1 MNYNKAIDY
10 LYGLQKYGIKLGLD
24 NTIRLLSLLRN
35 PQESFKAIHVAGT
48 NGKGSTSAMMASVLR
63 AAGFRTGLFT
73 SPHLV
78 SFTERIKVDDEEIKE
93 AEVIELTD
101 EIKEII
107 NSSQCSEF
115 NPTFFEFV
123 TAMAFSYF
131 RRKGIEWAVIETGMG
146 GRLDATNILLP
157 EVSVITNIS
166 LDHKEFLGQTLKEVA
181 AEKAGIIKHG
191 IPVVSSSQD
200 SGVMD
205 VIKDK
210 VSSEGTVLHEYGRD
224 FVSLLRGSD
233 IRGITFD
240 YKGKNSLDGLY
251 VPLCGIHQMEN
262 ASAAIKAIELIME
275 RESIYPESIRQG
287 LANTEWHGRLELI
300 RKPGKKYDILID
312 GAHNPSAAGRL
323 SEALKSYFAPQY
335 NRIILIFGIMS
346 DKDIKGIMEPLLPI
360 ASEIIVTAP
369 DYGRSASPEKLAETA
384 RSLGF
389 KPAPVNSV
397 KDALD
402 TAVKRAENSAVADS
416 HLIVITGSFYTIG
429 EAKTILGQ
437 KGVLAR
443 LRE

>member
-78 SFTERIKVDDEEIKE
+78 SFTERIKVDEEEIKE

-210 VSSEGTVLHEYGRD
+210 VSSEGVVLHEYGRD

-233 IRGITFD
+233 IQGITFD

-251 VPLCGIHQMEN
+251 VPLCGIHQIEN

-275 RESIYPESIRQG
+275 RESIYPDSIRQG

>member
-1 MNYNKAIDY
+1 MNYDKAIDY

-123 TAMAFSYF
+123 TAMAFLYF

-200 SGVMD
+200 GEAMD

-210 VSSEGTVLHEYGRD
+210 VSSEGIVLHEYGRD

-233 IRGITFD
+233 IQGITFD

-262 ASAAIKAIELIME
+262 ASVAIKAIELIME
-275 RESIYPESIRQG
+275 RESIYPDSIRQG

-360 ASEIIVTAP
+360 GSEIIVTAP

-389 KPAPVNSV
+389 KPVAVNSV

-437 KGVLAR
+437 KGVLTR
-443 LRE
+443 LRG

>member
-10 LYGLQKYGIKLGLD
+10 LYGLQKHGIKLGLD

-35 PQESFKAIHVAGT
+35 PQGSFKAIHVAGT
-48 NGKGSTSAMMASVLR
+48 NGKGSTSAMIASILR

-107 NSSQCSEF
+107 DSSQRSEF

-123 TAMAFSYF
+123 TAMAFLYF
-131 RRKGIEWAVIETGMG
+131 IRKGIEWAVIETGMG
-146 GRLDATNILLP
+146 GRLDATNIILP

-200 SGVMD
+200 GEVMD

-210 VSSEGTVLHEYGRD
+210 ASGEGIFFHEYGRD

-233 IRGITFD
+233 IHGITFD

-251 VPLCGIHQMEN
+251 VPLCGMHQMEN
-262 ASAAIKAIELIME
+262 ASVAIRAIELIME
-275 RESIYPESIRQG
+275 RESIYPDSIRQG

-300 RKPGKKYDILID
+300 RNPGKKYDILID

-335 NRIILIFGIMS
+335 SRITLIFGIMS
-346 DKDIKGIMEPLLPI
+346 DKDIKGVMEPLLPI

-389 KPAPVNSV
+389 KPVPVNSV
-397 KDALD
+397 KDAID

-429 EAKTILGQ
+429 EAKIILGQ